1 MITESIDILAIN
13 ETRLDDTIHD
23 NEIRIHGYVHERNV
37 MDTFECLLENLES
50 QNIEDNILGGINVD
64 VGAMHAVLLTVILV
78 DYLKYVILFNIS
90 SLLNNQLV

>member
-1 MITESIDILAIN
+1 
-13 ETRLDDTIHD
+13 
-23 NEIRIHGYVHERNV
+23 